1 MSWEASALP
10 AAAVLC
16 RWAASV
22 SIFLA
27 VPSNSGH
34 FCQISGFAFDLSV
47 SEPSGKRE
55 GIVAAFFEMI
65 SAFAATTAQFPVF
78 AFSWMLFQ
86 ASPFCFITFCRSST
100 TSAGDFGCAV
110 VSTATSKVV
119 TATRAPRL
127 IDGRIV
133 SFLSRGAARSDPAGG
148 TAFCCPV
155 LLQSASRG
163 RPGATDARPAALTHE
178 LWPGF
183 PLIGSPQRRHP
194 HVR

>member
-1 MSWEASALP
+1 MSCEASALP

-16 RWAASV
+16 RRAASV

-55 GIVAAFFEMI
+55 GILAAFFEMI
-65 SAFAATTAQFPVF
+65 SAFAATTGQFPVF

-86 ASPFCFITFCRSST
+86 ASPFFFINCCRSST
-100 TSAGDFGCAV
+100 ISAGDFGCAV
-110 VSTATSKVV
+110 VNTATSKVV

-148 TAFCCPV
+148 TA
-155 LLQSASRG
+155 LAARSYSRAYPAAG
-163 RPGATDARPAALTHE
+163 PGAHEHGDAGGGDASCA
-178 LWPGF
+178 
-183 PLIGSPQRRHP
+183 IGAIG
-194 HVR
+194 VRV